1 MKQFNEP
8 TIEIIQLEVTDILTA
23 SNERLTWDVYGSS
36 DWVID

>member
-8 TIEIIQLEVTDILTA
+8 TIEIIQLEITDILAA
-23 SNERLTWDVYGSS
+23 SNERLTWDVYGGS